1 MWYELFIFLKWVE
14 KNSYLNGLMEVFFVK
29 FLRFSNLCRGFQ
41 PFATI
46 FRAME
51 VFFATFVWHFFED
64 TFRTRLIESEYHVV
78 LTHLHVSQTKV
89 LQHTC
94 FHFWNVI
101 KTFVE
106 TPKITVDVSVNK
118 SKCVKVG
125 NADAVEGATLKQT
138 ANFFHLCYKIV
149 KKYKHHYIIF

>member
-1 MWYELFIFLKWVE
+1 MILVVIVSWYFLTTFSSFICNYSPLDHV
-14 KNSYLNGLMEVFFVK
+14 EVFSV
-29 FLRFSNLCRGFQ
+29 FSALN
-41 PFATI
+41 
-46 FRAME
+46 
-51 VFFATFVWHFFED
+51 
-64 TFRTRLIESEYHVV
+64 S
-78 LTHLHVSQTKV
+78 SQIISNPNTTLFWRIYMCCKRK

-94 FHFWNVI
+94 FHFWNFI

-106 TPKITVDVSVNK
+106 MPKITVDVNVNK

-149 KKYKHHYIIF
+149 KKYKHHYFIF

>member
-14 KNSYLNGLMEVFFVK
+14 KNSYLNGLMEVFFCQNFYASPICVEVSTICYL
-29 FLRFSNLCRGFQ
+29 FQSDGGLLYQIFS
-41 PFATI
+41 T
-46 FRAME
+46 
-51 VFFATFVWHFFED
+51 FFED
-64 TFRTRLIESEYHVV
+64 TFWTRLIESQYHVV
-78 LTHLHVSQTKV
+78 LTHLHVLQTKV

-94 FHFWNVI
+94 FHFWNFI

-106 TPKITVDVSVNK
+106 MPKITVDVNVNK

-138 ANFFHLCYKIV
+138 ANFFTYVTK
-149 KKYKHHYIIF
+149 

>member
-1 MWYELFIFLKWVE
+1 M
-14 KNSYLNGLMEVFFVK
+14 SK
-29 FLRFSNLCRGFQ
+29 FLRFSNLCRGFNHLL
-41 PFATI
+41 PFSEWWRSSLSNFFNI
-46 FRAME
+46 FWRY
-51 VFFATFVWHFFED
+51 V
-64 TFRTRLIESEYHVV
+64 LIVSQYHVV
-78 LTHLHVSQTKV
+78 LTHLHVLQTKV

-94 FHFWNVI
+94 FHFWNFI

-106 TPKITVDVSVNK
+106 MPKITVVVSVNK

-149 KKYKHHYIIF
+149 KKYKHHYFIF

>member
-14 KNSYLNGLMEVFFVK
+14 KNSYLNGLMEVFFDK
-29 FLRFSNLCRGFQ
+29 FLRFSNLCRVFQ

-51 VFFATFVWHFFED
+51 VFFAKFVRHFLKKRFE
-64 TFRTRLIESEYHVV
+64 HVWSNPNTT
-78 LTHLHVSQTKV
+78 LFWRIYMCCKRK

-94 FHFWNVI
+94 FHFWNFI

-106 TPKITVDVSVNK
+106 MPKITVDVNVNK

-149 KKYKHHYIIF
+149 KKYKHHYFIF

>member
-1 MWYELFIFLKWVE
+1 MDWWR
-14 KNSYLNGLMEVFFVK
+14 SSFVK
-29 FLRFSNLCRGFQ
+29 IFTLLQFVSRFQ
-41 PFATI
+41 PFATF
-46 FRAME
+46 FRVME
-51 VFFATFVWHFFED
+51 VFFIKFFRHFFED
-64 TFRTRLIESEYHVV
+64 TFWTRLIESEYHVV

-89 LQHTC
+89 LQNTC

-138 ANFFHLCYKIV
+138 ANFFTYVTK
-149 KKYKHHYIIF
+149 